1 MPTSEELDLGLG
13 DIDIQPIPE
22 AKSKKKAEAPVRA
35 TAIDPEDDRENWP
48 TIRIEPVEGKPNYET
63 IVCGGTRKNGKP
75 FLHELQILRE
85 HDVKVPPSVV
95 NTLLEAVEAHHVPRR
110 DPVTGKAM
118 LMKQNRSAIPWR
130 MVKGGKY
137 F

>member
-22 AKSKKKAEAPVRA
+22 QKSKKKADAPA
-35 TAIDPEDDRENWP
+35 KAGAIDPEDDRDNWP
-48 TIRIEPVEGKPNYET
+48 VIHIEMEDGKPNFEY
-63 IVCGGTRKNGKP
+63 VAAHGTKRDGTP
-75 FLHELQILRE
+75 FGHELQVMRGV
-85 HDVKVPPSVV
+85 DAKVPPSIIYC
-95 NTLLEAVEAHHVPRR
+95 LRDAVSDHYVQRR
-110 DPVTGKAM
+110 DPMTGQM
-118 LMKQNRSAIPWR
+118 TMEKQNRSAIPWR

>member
-35 TAIDPEDDRENWP
+35 AAIDPEDDRENWP
-48 TIRIEPVEGKPNYET
+48 TIRIESVDGKPNYET

-75 FLHELQILRE
+75 FLHEMQILRE

>member
-13 DIDIQPIPE
+13 DIEVLPIPE
-22 AKSKKKAEAPVRA
+22 VKDKKKAKAD
-35 TAIDPEDDRENWP
+35 AIDPEDDRENWP
-48 TIRIEPVEGKPNYET
+48 VIRIESVDGKPNYET
-63 IVCGGTRKNGKP
+63 VVCGGTRKNGKP

-85 HDVKVPPSVV
+85 HDVPVPPSVV

-110 DPVTGKAM
+110 DPTTGKSM

>member
-22 AKSKKKAEAPVRA
+22 PKSKKKVETPVKA
-35 TAIDPEDDRENWP
+35 SAIDPEDDRDNWP
-48 TIRIEPVEGKPNYET
+48 TIRIESVDGKPNYET

-75 FLHELQILRE
+75 FLHDLQIFRG
-85 HDVKVPPSVV
+85 HDVAVPPSVV

-110 DPVTGKAM
+110 DPATGKSM
-118 LMKQNRSAIPWR
+118 LVKQNRSAIPWR

>member
-13 DIDIQPIPE
+13 DIDFQPIPE
-22 AKSKKKAEAPVRA
+22 VKGKKKVDAPTKA
-35 TAIDPEDDRENWP
+35 AAIDPEDDRENWP
-48 TIRIEPVEGKPNYET
+48 TIRIESVDGKPNYET
-63 IVCGGTRKNGKP
+63 IVCGGTKKNGKP
-75 FLHELQILRE
+75 YLHELQILRE
-85 HDVKVPPSVV
+85 QDVKVPPSAV

-110 DPVTGKAM
+110 DPATGKSM
-118 LMKQNRSAIPWR
+118 LVKQNRSAIPWR